1 MKTSVKV
8 LIAVLLAADVL
19 LAAVIFGPF
28 EGSRKDQPAL
38 KDAAVFA
45 PTQIPVTTET
55 DAVPETGETLQTQ
68 PADPVPQT
76 PPDEEF
82 SLTFVGD
89 CTFGAPVSAYYAPLG
104 FIKTVGDD
112 LSYPFKY
119 VVSYF
124 EEDDFTMVNLEGV
137 LADQGAAIPKEHNF
151 RGPARFAKILSQN
164 SVEAVTLAN
173 NHTFDYGKK
182 GYQATM
188 SALETE
194 NVPYVEADGIL
205 LVETERGLK
214 IGIYAMTYATMNEA
228 DMREG
233 IAALKE
239 QGAELIIVAAH
250 WGREL
255 RYEPIDDQLRLGH
268 AAIDAGAHIVY
279 GSHPHVLQPIEVYGN
294 GIIYYSLGNFSFGGN
309 GNPKDYDTAIVRQ
322 QVIRKSD
329 GTIVLGDCTPIPA
342 CVSSVSGKNNYQPI
356 PYEEGS
362 TEYERAMSKLN
373 YPFE

>member
-8 LIAVLLAADVL
+8 LIVLLLAADLLLGAVL
-19 LAAVIFGPF
+19 FANWKDEP
-28 EGSRKDQPAL
+28 EGNDTQ
-38 KDAAVFA
+38 VFT
-45 PTQIPVTTET
+45 PTQITVATETDFTPETTET
-55 DAVPETGETLQTQ
+55 IPTQ
-68 PADPVPQT
+68 PADTVPQT
-76 PPDEEF
+76 LPDEEF

-89 CTFGAPVSAYYAPLG
+89 CTFGAPIGAYYAPSG

-124 EEDDFTMVNLEGV
+124 EEDDFTMLNLEGV
-137 LADQGAAIPKEHNF
+137 LADQGSAVPKEHNF
-151 RGPARFAKILSQN
+151 RGPTQYAKILSQN

-182 GYQATM
+182 GYQSTM
-188 SALETE
+188 SALEAE
-194 NVPYVEADGIL
+194 NVPYVEADGTL
-205 LVETERGLK
+205 LVETDRGLK
-214 IGIYAMTYATMNEA
+214 IGIYAMTYASMNEA
-228 DMREG
+228 DLRKG

-239 QGAELIIVAAH
+239 QGAELIVVAAH
-250 WGREL
+250 WGWEL
-255 RYEPIDDQLRLGH
+255 RYEPIDVQRQLGH

-279 GSHPHVLQPIEVYGN
+279 GSHPHVLQPIEEYGG
-294 GIIYYSLGNFSFGGN
+294 GILYYSLGNFAFGGN

-356 PYEEGS
+356 PYELGS
-362 TEYERAMSKLN
+362 AEYERTMSKLN